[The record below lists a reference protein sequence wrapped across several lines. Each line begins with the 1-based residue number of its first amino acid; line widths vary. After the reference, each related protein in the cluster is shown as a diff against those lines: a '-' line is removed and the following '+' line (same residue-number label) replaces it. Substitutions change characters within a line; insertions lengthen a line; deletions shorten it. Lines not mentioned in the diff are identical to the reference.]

1 MGVNKVKPTTL
12 YLPAELELEY
22 RLDYFNAGVA
32 AEALECDGVAVS
44 TDKAFD
50 AVRGLRRVW

>member
-1 MGVNKVKPTTL
+1 VNKVKPTTL